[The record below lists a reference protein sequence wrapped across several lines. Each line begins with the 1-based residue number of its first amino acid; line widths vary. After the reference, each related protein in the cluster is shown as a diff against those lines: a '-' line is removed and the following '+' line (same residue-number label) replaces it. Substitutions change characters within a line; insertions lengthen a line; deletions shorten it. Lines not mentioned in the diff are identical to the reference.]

1 MTGGSMPLHA
11 HHIRLGTR
19 QSFGLGYLSCPT
31 VLLMV
36 LAIVLAGCSPRGAFH
51 ELDALPAST
60 PTQTIFVATS
70 RQPTTDLSA
79 FSIAR
84 SDTISF
90 ARFDVAIP
98 PAHQIGQIE
107 WPQKTPDPER
117 HFMLAGSAPIN
128 GALGF
133 QQSIRQANAGQADE
147 IVVFVHGYNVN
158 FAESVYR
165 HAQIANDYG
174 LRGQQVLFAW
184 PSSAQPLGYAYDRDS
199 VAHARDDL
207 ERLLT
212 DLARNQKGK
221 ILLIA
226 HSMGSHLVVE
236 TLRQMSIGGNRA
248 LFSRLSGVALM
259 SPDIDI
265 DLFLRQMERVRPV
278 PQPFVLLVSSRDRP
292 LRLSAALTGQTARL
306 GSISDIRRLKDLPVT
321 VIDLSRFEGD
331 YGNHL
336 TAASSPTV
344 IALINGLMRIPQQ
357 VRERSV
363 TYLDLAQVAL
373 TGNAQ

>member
-1 MTGGSMPLHA
+1 MD
-11 HHIRLGTR
+11 RL
-19 QSFGLGYLSCPT
+19 
-31 VLLMV
+31 V
-36 LAIVLAGCSPRGAFH
+36 
-51 ELDALPAST
+51 
-60 PTQTIFVATS
+60 S
-70 RQPTTDLSA
+70 R
-79 FSIAR
+79 
-84 SDTISF
+84 
-90 ARFDVAIP
+90 
-98 PAHQIGQIE
+98 E
-107 WPQKTPDPER
+107 
-117 HFMLAGSAPIN
+117 
-128 GALGF
+128 
-133 QQSIRQANAGQADE
+133 SIRQANAGRSDE

-174 LRGQQVLFAW
+174 LQGPQVLFAW